1 MTSRRLLLA
10 APLLALLTACMTAP
24 PGAPPTPTAVPA
36 AWRSPVPHG
45 GSTAALNRWWQ
56 AFDDP
61 QLARLVERAQAQS
74 PTLEQAAARRR
85 QAEASAAQARAG
97 LLPQGGVGAQL
108 QRGRALNGVVGT
120 STQATA
126 QFSASWEI
134 DLFGGQRA
142 AAAAAAA
149 QATAAG
155 ADWHAA
161 RVSLAADVAQAYVQL
176 RLAQAHE
183 ESAELDTRFAEQ
195 IAGWAREQQ
204 RAGLMSAT
212 DAAIL
217 NTERA
222 VAAANRSQWRAEAQI
237 ALQTLALLCAERAD
251 TLAAEL
257 APPPVA
263 GDGLALRRSQPA
275 TPAFDVDTLPAQLLA
290 QRPDL
295 AAAHQRWIAAMQQQ
309 RSVEAQRYPQLSLGA
324 LAGETRL
331 RAGGKTTNVSSWSF
345 GPSLTLPMFDGGA
358 LVAAGDAAQAA
369 ADEAAAGLQAQ
380 WLVAVTE
387 VEEALQ
393 RVTAG
398 AEREREIE
406 AVRREWE
413 GIALRSGAQSRA
425 GLQSGA
431 QRNTTYRNALAA
443 YDAVLGVRA
452 EHALAWIRLYRSLG
466 GGWSTDMT
474 PLAQSGPAERGP
486 ARSVPRGDGDAR
498 GL

>member
-1 MTSRRLLLA
+1 MKKRLFLA

-24 PGAPPTPTAVPA
+24 PAPPPTPTTVPA
-36 AWRSPVPHG
+36 AWRSPLPHG
-45 GSTAALNRWWQ
+45 GSTAALNSWWQ

-61 QLARLVERAQAQS
+61 QLARLVARAESQS

-85 QAEASAAQARAG
+85 QAEAGAAQARAG
-97 LLPQGGVGAQL
+97 LMPQGGVGGQV
-108 QRGRALNGVVGT
+108 QRGRALNAVPGD
-120 STQATA
+120 STQSSA

-149 QATAAG
+149 QATAAS

-161 RVSLAADVAQAYVQL
+161 RVSLAADVAQAYVQM

-195 IAGWAREQQ
+195 IAAWGREQQ
-204 RAGLMSAT
+204 KAGLLSAS
-212 DAAIL
+212 DAALL

-222 VAAANRSQWRAEAQI
+222 VASASRSQWRAEAQI
-237 ALQTLALLCAERAD
+237 ALQTLAVLCAERAD
-251 TLAAEL
+251 TLADEL
-257 APPPVA
+257 APPA
-263 GDGLALRRSQPA
+263 IATQGFELRRTQPQA
-275 TPAFDVDTLPAQLLA
+275 PAFDVNALPSQLLA

-295 AAAHQRWIAAMQQQ
+295 AAAHQRWIAAVQQQ
-309 RSVEAQRYPQLSLGA
+309 RSVDAQRYPQLSLA
-324 LAGETRL
+324 AMAGESWL
-331 RAGGKTTNVSSWSF
+331 RTGNKNSRGSMWSF
-345 GPSLTLPMFDGGA
+345 GPSLTLPLFDGGA
-358 LVAAGDAAQAA
+358 LVAAGQGARAA
-369 ADEAAAGLQAQ
+369 ADEAAAALQAR
-380 WLVAVTE
+380 WLVAVSE

-398 AEREREIE
+398 AEREQEIE

-413 GIALRSGAQSRA
+413 GIALRSGAQAQA

-443 YDAVLGVRA
+443 YDAVLSVRA
-452 EHALAWIRLYRSLG
+452 EQALAWIRLYRALG
-466 GGWSTDMT
+466 GGWTADTVTNTALNT
-474 PLAQSGPAERGP
+474 PR
-486 ARSVPRGDGDAR
+486 
-498 GL
+498 